1 MKVPCRAKLS
11 KDFWCC
17 TTDCFLQRDYFSEIS
32 DIIDID
38 IDTTDIDT
46 TNILNLVLWVSEEK

>member
-1 MKVPCRAKLS
+1 MLHYRL
-11 KDFWCC
+11 
-17 TTDCFLQRDYFSEIS
+17 CFLQHDYFSEIS